1 MKKVLLLWFQLL
13 LLLPFHVAAQS
24 GQDLR
29 AELQKLAWQTG
40 PTNGTITARAGI
52 KVPQGFVFLDSQ
64 NTSRFLELNGNPPR
78 PDHYMI
84 APENL
89 SWFAVFS
96 FEEQGYVKDD
106 EKLDPD
112 ALLKSLKESDAD
124 GNDER
129 KKLGMQ
135 AIFTDGWQVA
145 PHYDTESK
153 RLEWGT
159 RLRTADGALVV
170 NYTSRLL
177 GRKGIMSAVLVSSPD
192 TLGPDS
198 TAFKALLGGFDYV
211 TGERYSEFK
220 QGDRVAEFGLAALVL
235 GGAAA
240 VATKKGFWAAIVAF
254 LGAFWKVLIGFAVAG
269 LAGIGSLFKK
279 KKSGP

>member
-1 MKKVLLLWFQLL
+1 MTFEFDKV
-13 LLLPFHVAAQS
+13 
-24 GQDLR
+24 
-29 AELQKLAWQTG
+29 
-40 PTNGTITARAGI
+40 
-52 KVPQGFVFLDSQ
+52 
-64 NTSRFLELNGNPPR
+64 
-78 PDHYMI
+78 
-84 APENL
+84 
-89 SWFAVFS
+89 
-96 FEEQGYVKDD
+96 GYVKDD

-135 AIFTDGWQVA
+135 AIFTDGWQVP

-254 LGAFWKVLIGFAVAG
+254 LGAFWKVLIGFVVAG